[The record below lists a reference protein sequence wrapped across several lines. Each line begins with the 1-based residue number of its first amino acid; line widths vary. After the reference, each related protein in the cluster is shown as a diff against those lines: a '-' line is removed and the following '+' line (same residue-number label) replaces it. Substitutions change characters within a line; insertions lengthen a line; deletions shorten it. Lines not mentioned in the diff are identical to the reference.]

1 MSEEAIRQFEDY
13 GYSMTEKGNI
23 TYSNMTS
30 GGHDDAVSGSYF
42 AVADVEIQT
51 TELYEEYSA
60 KDAISLIK
68 NSNVMNKHIGN
79 SFF

>member
-1 MSEEAIRQFEDY
+1 M
-13 GYSMTEKGNI
+13 
-23 TYSNMTS
+23 
-30 GGHDDAVSGSYF
+30 SGSYF